1 MMEDSEPEYANMLF
15 KALPE
20 EFDVREAL
28 VGTCLLLSWL
38 IRAATD
44 VRTTRA
50 PTHHEL
56 ALMSDLAESCF
67 RGIRASIAHTP
78 ERQH

>member
-1 MMEDSEPEYANMLF
+1 MMENDEPEYADMLF

-28 VGTCLLLSWL
+28 LGTCLLLAWL
-38 IRAATD
+38 IRTATD
-44 VRTTRA
+44 VRVTRA
-50 PTHHEL
+50 PTHAEL
-56 ALMSDLAESCF
+56 AVMSELAESCF

-78 ERQH
+78 DRPQ